1 MTDIQD
7 KEDLYELGDMVF
19 DAIQE
24 NCVIEKSDWA
34 IEKVTQVMDQ
44 FQLNTEIQADFK
56 IVIPWLDQF
65 NAFTAPGEYI
75 FISRKLFELCRT
87 KEILAFL
94 IAHEM
99 AHHELGHFSVFPNWF
114 KKMSSVKIQILLMAP
129 YRAFES
135 RIFGPEMECDA
146 DRRAIENCIKAGF
159 DANLCLNLFSILEKH
174 ALDIGDLEM
183 VYGPSE
189 SDDELLDTASW
200 ETKFRIWLFQ
210 RKRGYLPIRDRK
222 QMLKVYLDSLNI

>member
-1 MTDIQD
+1 MPQ
-7 KEDLYELGDMVF
+7 EDLHELGSMIF
-19 DAIQE
+19 NAISE

-34 IEKVTQVMDQ
+34 IDKINKIMNQFKSTQAIYTD
-44 FQLNTEIQADFK
+44 FQ

-65 NAFTAPGEYI
+65 NAFTAPGKYI

-87 KEILAFL
+87 DEILAFL

-99 AHHELGHFSVFPNWF
+99 AHHELGHFSVFPSWF
-114 KKMSSVKIQILLMAP
+114 RNISSFNLQLLLMAP

-135 RIFGPEMECDA
+135 RIFGPENECDA
-146 DRRAIENCIKAGF
+146 DRRAIDICIKAGF
-159 DANLCLNLFSILEKH
+159 DPALCLELFNVLEKH
-174 ALDIGDLEM
+174 ALDVGDLDM

-189 SDDELLDTASW
+189 SDDELLGNTTW
-200 ETKFRIWLFQ
+200 ETKFKIWLFQ

-222 QMLKVYLDSLNI
+222 KMLEVHIQELN